1 MNELGPEI
9 ILNHE
14 YVPKHEI
21 LNEKEAER
29 LLKRFKLDSKMKLPK
44 ILSTDPVIK
53 AIGAKKGDI
62 IRITRKSMTAGEAEY
77 YRVVI

>member
-1 MNELGPEI
+1 MLDPEI

-21 LNEKEAER
+21 LSEKEAEK
-29 LLKRFKLDSKMKLPK
+29 LLKKYKLNSKNKLPK
-44 ILSTDPVIK
+44 ILLSDPVVK

-62 IRITRKSMTAGEAEY
+62 LRITRKSYTAGTAVY
-77 YRVVI
+77 YRVVV

>member
-1 MNELGPEI
+1 MADLDPEI

-21 LNEKEAER
+21 LSEKEVEK
-29 LLKRFKLDSKMKLPK
+29 LLKRYKLESKMQLPK
-44 ILSTDPVIK
+44 ILSTDPVVK
-53 AIGAKKGDI
+53 AIGAKKGDVLK
-62 IRITRKSMTAGEAEY
+62 ITRKSMTAGEAVY

>member
-1 MNELGPEI
+1 MLDPEI

-21 LNEKEAER
+21 LSDKEAER
-29 LLKRFKLDSKMKLPK
+29 VLKKYKLSSKMQLPK
-44 ILSTDPVIK
+44 ILSSDPVVK

-62 IRITRKSMTAGEAEY
+62 IKITRKSITAGEAVY
-77 YRVVI
+77 YRVVV